1 MNVNLTEPLPPD
13 TTPADNR
20 RVVLWAIIVLPLAS
34 AVCSLAVLVTVLVW
48 LL

>member
-1 MNVNLTEPLPPD
+1 VNLTEPLPTTDP
-13 TTPADNR
+13 TPADNR

-34 AVCSLAVLVTVLVW
+34 AVCSLAVLVTFLVW